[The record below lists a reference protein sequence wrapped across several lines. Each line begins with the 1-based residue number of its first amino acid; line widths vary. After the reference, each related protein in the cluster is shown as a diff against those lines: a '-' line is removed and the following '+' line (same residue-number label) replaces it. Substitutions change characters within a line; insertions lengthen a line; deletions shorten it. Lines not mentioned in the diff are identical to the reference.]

1 VKAIVC
7 AALLMGCAGKL
18 EHENPCYWNAAGE
31 AEDGCERSEPVC
43 HRFGLRGQPG
53 GTIWFCD
60 SAKES
65 PGCNVVGPRYVE
77 GVATGETVQLCP
89 EPELAIPATECVEF
103 SGPIEVNGG
112 RHDGV
117 SVWKGPLVVT
127 LLGGVETYRT
137 AAENCI
143 AFGAGEGSW

>member
-1 VKAIVC
+1 VRLLIVGLLLV
-7 AALLMGCAGKL
+7 AACGGEVSTDPM
-18 EHENPCYWNAAGE
+18 PAA
-31 AEDGCERSEPVC
+31 CQ
-43 HRFGLRGQPG
+43 RFGLRGQPG

-60 SAKES
+60 SAEES
-65 PGCNVVGPRYVE
+65 AGCSVVGPRYVD
-77 GVATGETVQLCP
+77 GAATGETVQLCP

-103 SGPIEVNGG
+103 SGPIEVKGV

-143 AFGAGEGSW
+143 AIGAGEGSW